1 MQMNNQKVPLSSSLE
16 VVSAYT
22 QALAA
27 GDNQAME
34 ALRAQDFVLD
44 FVTQDAWGSGPLSGE
59 EPRNFW
65 AAWFEGFPEM
75 DFQVTRTIAAEE
87 VVVTQWVFTGTN
99 TGPMPPIIEPQPEP
113 TGKTIRFRGI
123 SVYDIADGLI
133 QRETTY
139 IDLGTL
145 LVELGV
151 EL

>member
-1 MQMNNQKVPLSSSLE
+1 MKGNEPITTRSTALQ

-22 QALAA
+22 QALASQ
-27 GDNQAME
+27 DHDQME
-34 ALRAQDFVLD
+34 QLRAEDYVLD
-44 FVTQDAWGSGPLSGE
+44 FVNQDAWGADPLTGE

-65 AAWFEGFPEM
+65 TAWFQGFPQM
-75 DFQVTRTIAAEE
+75 DFQVTRTIAAEQ

-99 TGPMPPIIEPQPEP
+99 AGPLPSFIASKPQP
-113 TGKTIRFRGI
+113 TGKTICFRGI
-123 SVYDIADGLI
+123 SVYDITAGLI

-151 EL
+151 MP

>member
-1 MQMNNQKVPLSSSLE
+1 MPTPDPTRPSSSSLE

-27 GDNQAME
+27 GDSQRMGE
-34 ALRAQDFVLD
+34 LRAKDFKLD
-44 FVTQDAWGSGPLSGE
+44 FVSQDAWGSVPLSGE
-59 EPRNFW
+59 EPKNFW
-65 AAWFEGFPEM
+65 SAWFEGFPEM
-75 DFQVTRTIAAEE
+75 DFQVNRTIAAET
-87 VVVTQWVFTGTN
+87 VIVTQWTFTGTN
-99 TGPMPPIIEPQPEP
+99 TGPVPPIIESQREP

-123 SVYDIADGLI
+123 SVYDIAAGLI

-151 EL
+151 EF

>member
-1 MQMNNQKVPLSSSLE
+1 MQSHEQKLLHPSSLE
-16 VVSAYT
+16 VVAAYT

-27 GDNQAME
+27 GDSQAME
-34 ALRAQDFVLD
+34 SLQAQDYVLD
-44 FVTQDAWGSGPLSGE
+44 FVTQDAWGSGPLTGE

-123 SVYDIADGLI
+123 SVYDVADGLI

-151 EL
+151 VL